1 MPQWFAI
8 TIMTET
14 ETHFS
19 LLEIAGES
27 RFTVAFMPSFWPPL
41 SRAVARISAW
51 SLPPVAR
58 FAVGT
63 NAWETYITL
72 LAGGIVIWRF
82 APQCDGSGKFTF
94 QIVHW
99 KDLGFVQ
106 RKLTLYVS
114 GMI

>member
-82 APQCDGSGKFTF
+82 APQCDGSGKCAFH
-94 QIVHW
+94 IVHW
-99 KDLGFVQ
+99 EGPRFCPKEIDLTWG
-106 RKLTLYVS
+106 
-114 GMI
+114 